1 LLFASNCGARYH
13 DFKDR
18 LYSSFRMVQTLI
30 LIIVQICVQNVKENF
45 DAVSFVFM
53 DLLNVMRRENQKN
66 GNFFFPSLV

>member
-1 LLFASNCGARYH
+1 
-13 DFKDR
+13 
-18 LYSSFRMVQTLI
+18 MVQTLI